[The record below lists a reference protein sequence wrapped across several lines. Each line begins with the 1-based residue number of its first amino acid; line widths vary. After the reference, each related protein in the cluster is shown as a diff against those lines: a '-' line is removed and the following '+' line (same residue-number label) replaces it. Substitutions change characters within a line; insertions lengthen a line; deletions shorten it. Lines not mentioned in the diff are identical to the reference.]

1 MTATISN
8 SRILEQED
16 TMERLVSQGF
26 HVASAEN
33 NMEILLSF
41 CHIAR
46 YENNKMIAQK
56 NKGVSTYPLL
66 MNRKQRFEYLKSL
79 TRDQKTQ
86 LIYGSKK

>member
-1 MTATISN
+1 MSATISN
-8 SRILEQED
+8 SKLLAEED
-16 TMERLVSQGF
+16 TLERLVNQGF

-66 MNRKQRFEYLKSL
+66 MNRKQRFAYLKSL